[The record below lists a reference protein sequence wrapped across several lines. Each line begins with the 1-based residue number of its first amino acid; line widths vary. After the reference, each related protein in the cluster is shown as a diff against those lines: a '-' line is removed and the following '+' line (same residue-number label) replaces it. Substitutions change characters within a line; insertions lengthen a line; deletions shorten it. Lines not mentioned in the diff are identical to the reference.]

1 MGCHPFLQ
9 RVRRVVSVFFIALV
23 AVGCGGPSPLSLE
36 AAAQPLSDTPLPA
49 GLEDHS
55 PHQARFVEVEPGVKL
70 EVLDWG
76 GEGPAMV
83 LLTGLGDNAH
93 VYDDFANQFVDRFH
107 VFGITRRGFGRSSQ
121 PEGGYDVAT
130 RAIDDLRV
138 LDALDIDKAIFVGHS
153 MAGDELS
160 ALGADHAGR
169 VEKLVYLDAYDYGV
183 QSTLEQPPSADYDDD
198 DLVSVARF
206 TAANARFTGS
216 RPPLSSLP
224 GVYRFDATGAVVA
237 PVSPPEISAKMAQG
251 SKQADFERIQA
262 PVLAIFAPLSKDVP
276 QLFYNYLTAEQKAG
290 YDRTFPPIVDWQTNA
305 IQRFRQ
311 GVRNAH
317 VVELPGAL
325 HYIYLNNEGLVVLEM
340 RKFLLQ
346 NP

>member
-1 MGCHPFLQ
+1 M
-9 RVRRVVSVFFIALV
+9 
-23 AVGCGGPSPLSLE
+23 LSLQ
-36 AAAQPLSDTPLPA
+36 AVAQPTTDSPVPA
-49 GLEDHS
+49 SLVDNS
-55 PHQARFVEVEPGVKL
+55 PHQARFVEVEPGVTL

-76 GEGPAMV
+76 GDGPAMV

-93 VYDDFANQFVDRFH
+93 VYDDFALQFVDRFH
-107 VFGITRRGFGRSSQ
+107 VYGITRRGFGRSSQ
-121 PEGGYDVAT
+121 AEGGYDVAT
-130 RAIDDLRV
+130 RALDDLKV
-138 LDALDIDKAIFVGHS
+138 LDALNVDRAIFVGHS

-160 ALGADHAGR
+160 ALGADHPGR
-169 VEKLVYLDAYDYGV
+169 VEKLVYLDAYDYG
-183 QSTLEQPPSADYDDD
+183 LHANLKQPPSADYSDQ

-224 GVYRFDATGAVVA
+224 GVYRFDATGAVVG
-237 PVSPPEISAKMAQG
+237 PVTPPEIPAKLVKG

-262 PVLAIFAPLSKDVP
+262 PALAIFAPFSREAP
-276 QLFYNYLTAEQKAG
+276 QLFYHYLRQDQKAE
-290 YDRTFPPIVDWQTNA
+290 YDRTFPAIVDWQTDA

-311 GVRNAH
+311 GVRNAS

-325 HYIYLNNEGLVVLEM
+325 HYIYLNNEGFVVREM
-340 RKFLLQ
+340 RQFLRQ

>member
-1 MGCHPFLQ
+1 MKMTTLT
-9 RVRRVVSVFFIALV
+9 ALYTALIV
-23 AVGCGGPSPLSLE
+23 LGCGSPSLSSLKAE
-36 AAAQPLSDTPLPA
+36 AQPLPEQHLPA

-55 PHQARFVEVEPGVKL
+55 AHQVRFVEVEPGVKL

-76 GEGPAMV
+76 GDGPAMF

-107 VFGITRRGFGRSSQ
+107 VYGITRRGFGRSSQ
-121 PEGGYDVAT
+121 PDGGYDVAT
-130 RAIDDLRV
+130 RALDDLKV
-138 LDALDIDKAIFVGHS
+138 MDALNVEKAIFVGHS

-160 ALGADHAGR
+160 ALGAEYAER
-169 VEKLVYLDAYDYGV
+169 VEKLVYLDAYDYGLH
-183 QSTLEQPPSADYDDD
+183 SSIKQPPSADYSDD

-224 GVYRFDATGAVVA
+224 GVYRFDSTGAVVA
-237 PVSPPEISAKMAQG
+237 PVTPPEIPTKLVQG

-262 PVLAIFAPLSKDVP
+262 PTLAILAPFSREMP
-276 QLFYNYLTAEQKAG
+276 QLFYNYLSKEQQIES
-290 YDRTFPPIVDWQTNA
+290 DRTFPAIVDWQTDA
-305 IQRFRQ
+305 IQRFRR
-311 GVRNAH
+311 GVRNAR

-325 HYIYLNNEGLVVLEM
+325 HYIYLNNEGLVVSEM
-340 RKFLLQ
+340 RQFLRQ